1 MTQLG
6 FPVVTPAFI
15 KEAHKQNKF
24 VHVWTIDEEDE
35 MNRLIKLGV
44 DGLMTDKPS
53 VLKKVMEANGL
64 F

>member
-1 MTQLG
+1 L
-6 FPVVTPAFI
+6 PVVTSAFI
-15 KEAHKQNKF
+15 EEAHKQNKF
-24 VHVWTIDEEDE
+24 VHVWTIDEENE

-53 VLKKVMEANGL
+53 ILKKVMEENEL